1 MKRTAHQGDRVR
13 AAKQA
18 LHAYCIATGA
28 DDDDE
33 AIHDLIADLGHYADR
48 HDIDFVDCA
57 ARAIGC
63 WALERRKERDCTEAI
78 PRVVIHIGDGGVS

>member
-13 AAKQA
+13 VAKQA

-63 WALERRKERDCTEAI
+63 WALEKRGLDCDEPI
-78 PRVVIHIGDGGVS
+78 PRVVIHICDGGVS

>member
-13 AAKQA
+13 VAKQA
-18 LHAYCIATGA
+18 LHAYCIATDA
-28 DDDDE
+28 DYDDE

-63 WALERRKERDCTEAI
+63 WALEKRGLDCDEPI
-78 PRVVIHIGDGGVS
+78 PRVVIHICEVGVS